1 MKVLKVIPGHDFPLD
16 AVTQKF
22 AWLGRTSSGKTF
34 ACKRFVEQ
42 MLKVTAQVLV
52 VDSVG
57 VWHGLRQGDRGFD
70 IPVLGGLYGDIPLE
84 PTAGALVA
92 EVAVS
97 SGSSLVL
104 DVSQMNDAQR
114 ARFMEALGR
123 RLFELKK
130 ANPGAMHIVLDEGQ
144 DTVPQNPQPN
154 ESMMLHEWV
163 RICKQGRAFGMGV
176 SIVSQRPQEI
186 SKKALNQVE
195 CVLAF
200 QITGAH
206 ERKALEYWLSDKGI
220 DTKLA
225 QTLPALEV
233 GTPFL
238 WSPQWLKV
246 AAVTGRVLPIE
257 SADTSQ
263 TPKVGDAPRAR
274 AAMKPI
280 DLGELRQSMAEM
292 VEKVKES
299 DPMALKKRI
308 KELEAQLESDGLT
321 QDTERQL
328 DELLEKINERDKRDQ
343 EMSAGLSDAETA
355 AHDMS
360 EALDSLA
367 TSARTLAIMLGR
379 CKQAPLGVPQPRR
392 KPKPEAI
399 RPRLSTA
406 QGEKASAAREGR
418 LSDNGQVSELPTGE
432 AAILKAAFEYGDRGI
447 SMAALAVITGYKRRS
462 VQAYVQRL
470 VTQDML
476 ERITPG
482 RVLIS
487 ALGKKAVPGGARPDP
502 RGKALVTHLVNT
514 LPEGEA
520 KILGLVSAEKN
531 KQMRVQDL
539 QPATGYAQRS
549 VQAYVQRLVTRQ
561 ILARAGAGQVKLH
574 PEVLS

>member
-1 MKVLKVIPGHDFPLD
+1 MTALKVIPGRDWPID

-22 AWLGRTSSGKTF
+22 AWLGRTGSGKSY

-42 MLKVTAQVLV
+42 MLRAGAQVLI
-52 VDSVG
+52 VDTVG
-57 VWHGLRQGDRGFD
+57 VWHGLRQGDHGFD

-92 EVAVS
+92 EVAVQS
-97 SGSSLVL
+97 SSSMVL

-130 ANPGAMHIVLDEGQ
+130 ASPSAMHLVLDEGQ

-200 QITGAH
+200 QLTGAH

-225 QTLPALEV
+225 QTLPTLPIGV
-233 GTPFL
+233 PFL

-246 AAVTGRVLPIE
+246 AEVTRRVLPIE

-280 DLGELRQSMAEM
+280 DLHALEKSMGEM
-292 VEKVKES
+292 VERVKES
-299 DPMALKKRI
+299 DPALLKKRI
-308 KELEAQLESDGLT
+308 QELEKQLASGASPSSFDSKRAQELVAQLRRRDKLT
-321 QDTERQL
+321 KAAWTDAALLVAKAEAILAQARTDL
-328 DELLEKINERDKRDQ
+328 DVGAQVPDVEVLLLEEFLTGQRAAAPAR
-343 EMSAGLSDAETA
+343 SASPPP
-355 AHDMS
+355 
-360 EALDSLA
+360 
-367 TSARTLAIMLGR
+367 RRPPRPGR
-379 CKQAPLGVPQPRR
+379 EHQAPTLKEKGGLPAGDAAVLQ
-392 KPKPEAI
+392 AI
-399 RPRLSTA
+399 A
-406 QGEKASAAREGR
+406 Q
-418 LSDNGQVSELPTGE
+418 
-432 AAILKAAFEYGDRGI
+432 YGDRGVGPSTI
-447 SMAALAVITGYKRRS
+447 MVMTGYKKSYVNLCINNLRS
-462 VQAYVQRL
+462 HADGPL
-470 VTQDML
+470 VD
-476 ERITPG
+476 RPSPG
-482 RVLIS
+482 HLKIN
-487 ALGKKAVPGGARPDP
+487 ALGLRHVPKDFKRLPVGKKLVQHLIDTLPLGESSILKCIATAHPGEVSLQEVSADTGYKKSYINLCVQSLVSRRAIRRARP
-502 RGKALVTHLVNT
+502 GVVT
-514 LPEGEA
+514 
-520 KILGLVSAEKN
+520 I
-531 KQMRVQDL
+531 
-539 QPATGYAQRS
+539 
-549 VQAYVQRLVTRQ
+549 
-561 ILARAGAGQVKLH
+561 H
-574 PEVLS
+574 PEVFA